1 MSFQSAPDSNS
12 KLRIMLLMLVISVA
26 TAVAYSQV
34 IQCGFVSFDDPVDI
48 INNYNIKNGITLESI
63 RWAFTAV
70 TDGNGFPLTWLS
82 YMLDISI
89 AGEHAQEL
97 HVINLLYHLLNS
109 SLLFV
114 ILFKLTGHINRSAFV
129 AALFALHP
137 LHVESVAWISERKD
151 LLSTLFLFLTI
162 ISYAKYKDSRSVFS
176 YFMTLILFVCGLMSK
191 SMLVTVPLLLLLLD
205 FWPLNRTASVTGK
218 EFRKLLLEKIPFFL
232 FSLMSGV
239 ITFNALKHKA
249 VISFVESTLLAN
261 VKNALISYTMYLYKT
276 FIPTKLSILYPFE
289 PEIGSAK
296 VLFAVLVLTVVS
308 TGAIMLKKEKPYLF
322 VGWFWYLISL
332 LPVIGLIRVGNQSMA
347 DRYTYIPLI
356 GIFIVLVW
364 GISEIKL
371 VQKIGGNVK
380 AVMTIA
386 VFSVLSV
393 LTWNQVGY
401 WKDSISLFGNA
412 VEVTE
417 NNWFAL
423 GVLGLEY
430 SNRNELDKAFALLS
444 TSLSLNPKNAMSLYN
459 MGVLQN
465 KMGNRTQALHYF
477 QKTVAIEPDYP
488 MSHYQIGVNL
498 LFSGDIAGALN
509 EYRYLKVYD
518 SGLSQQLLS
527 AIMIQNKAA
536 ISSQ

>member
-1 MSFQSAPDSNS
+1 
-12 KLRIMLLMLVISVA
+12 MLLMLVISVA